1 MTDAEK
7 LTSVKSVLG
16 ITGSDED
23 TSLSAY
29 LALAEAEILAWLYSG
44 NTPDDVTDVPTRYE
58 VTQIMGVVAGFNMQG
73 VEGQTSHS
81 ENGISRSWKHEDM
94 VAYLR
99 THVIPYAVVI

>member
-16 ITGSDED
+16 ITGTAED
-23 TSLSAY
+23 ASLSAY

-73 VEGQTSHS
+73 AEGQLAHS
-81 ENGISRSWKHEDM
+81 ENGISRSWKYEDM
-94 VAYLR
+94 VAYVR
-99 THVIPYAVVI
+99 THVTPYAGVI

>member
-16 ITGSDED
+16 ITGTDED

-73 VEGQTSHS
+73 VEGQISHS

-99 THVIPYAVVI
+99 AHVIPYAVMI